1 MKWPF
6 PPATI
11 PGTSKTTKGVIP
23 ATMQVEDLKSAFRA
37 RFQGTGEPRVCRA
50 PGRVNLLGE
59 HVDYNGL
66 SVLPM
71 TLSQGIYIAFAVR
84 EDNVIRLESL
94 DPKYPSAGFEN
105 EPEIAPSEAG
115 SWENYCKAAVSGLN
129 NALDLDG
136 TLGMD
141 LLVWGDI
148 PTAAGLSSSSALVVA
163 TALAYLAASGT
174 STETDLT
181 RLRLAE
187 ILAQAERYVGTQGG
201 GMDQAI
207 ILLGGENH
215 GCKIDFNPLRVEEVP
230 LFGDH
235 VFVICNSLVEAQKT
249 GAARQRYNEG
259 PLSCRLIR
267 AMVERQAQQ
276 TFGHDVKIASLGDLW
291 FGPLCLLDREVE
303 DLLDETFP
311 QPRTTL
317 ADASRFLGLS
327 EAEIRSQWL
336 GDLPEPDGGF
346 PLQARARH
354 QRTEYQRVEAGRD
367 ALVAGDADSFGALMD
382 ASHES
387 CAHDYR
393 VSCPELDRM
402 VSLAREGESIGSR
415 LTGAGFG
422 GCTIHLVPVPAVSQF
437 TERMNCEYYTR
448 LVRAKRAETGTFPTQ
463 FVAVAGGAAG
473 CI

>member
-1 MKWPF
+1 
-6 PPATI
+6 
-11 PGTSKTTKGVIP
+11 
-23 ATMQVEDLKSAFRA
+23 MQVEDLKSAFRA
-37 RFQGTGEPRVCRA
+37 RFPGAREPRVCRA

-71 TLSQGIYIAFAVR
+71 TLSQAVYIASAAR
-84 EDNVIRLESL
+84 EDNAIRLESL
-94 DPKYPSAGFEN
+94 DQRYLSAEFANGPAIVPSKE
-105 EPEIAPSEAG
+105 G
-115 SWENYCKAAVSGLN
+115 SWENYCKAAVCGVN
-129 NALDLDG
+129 DALELDG
-136 TLGMD
+136 ALGMD

-163 TALAYLAASGT
+163 TALTYLSALGT
-174 STETDLT
+174 STEADLT
-181 RLRLAE
+181 RLQLAE
-187 ILAQAERYVGTQGG
+187 ILAQAERYAGTQGG

-215 GCKIDFNPLRVEEVP
+215 ACKIDFNPLRVEEVS
-230 LFGDH
+230 LFDDH
-235 VFVICNSLVEAQKT
+235 TFVICNSLVEAQKT

-259 PLSCRLIR
+259 PLTCRLIR
-267 AMVERQAQQ
+267 AMVERQAQR
-276 TFGHDVKIASLGDLW
+276 TFGQDVRIACLGDLW

-311 QPRTTL
+311 RPRTTL
-317 ADASRFLGLS
+317 AEAGRFLGLS
-327 EAEIRSQWL
+327 EAQIRSQWL

-367 ALVAGDADSFGALMD
+367 ALTAGDAASFGALMD

-387 CAHDYR
+387 CAHDYL

-402 VSLAREGESIGSR
+402 VALARDGGSIGSR

-422 GCTIHLVPVPAVSQF
+422 GCTIHLVPAAAVSEF
-437 TERMNCEYYTR
+437 MDRMNREYYARIAGVKHAQTD
-448 LVRAKRAETGTFPTQ
+448 TFPAQ